1 MVVEAD
7 ARSGRLDIAA
17 KLFGDM
23 EKVGFFPTPGTY
35 TCLVEMHASAGQVDA
50 AMRLYHSMAN
60 ALQQNV
66 KLFSLSGT

>member
-23 EKVGFFPTPGTY
+23 EKAGFFPTPGTY
-35 TCLVEMHASAGQVDA
+35 TCLVEMHASARQVDA

-60 ALQQNV
+60 V
-66 KLFSLSGT
+66 